1 MTREQAKEVIKANIS
16 CLDYLE
22 KSKHGNYCCLFCNS
36 GKGEH
41 KTGAVK
47 YYPGTNTFTCHSC
60 GKSGDVIDLYQQ
72 TTGKDYNEALSLLAE
87 SLNITIDGQE
97 ERIETAHKEEKQETP
112 QADFTA
118 YYKACRARLTEPAA
132 VEYLQSRG
140 ISTETAAK
148 YWVGFDAAADPA
160 SAPGA
165 MGNEYKPH
173 PIPRLIIPTS
183 KAHYVGRRI
192 DGVKDFDKVNAKG
205 CKAGVFNSKIL
216 CTQEVQEVFV
226 VEGAFDALSLL
237 EIGKN
242 AIALNGAGH
251 YDKLVDIVREKSGE
265 IKAAAF
271 ILCSDNDANQ
281 NTAEQIKGEFAELE
295 KKLKTLTDI
304 PILSADIN
312 GIYKDANE
320 HLTKDRASFIAT
332 VGKVS
337 QDCRQAIES
346 ATDGAGI
353 DAFLSKIQTRE
364 FEPIP
369 TGIKALDNALK
380 GGFTRKTLVM
390 FGAAPGMGKT
400 MLAQWVFENMAAAG
414 NDVLYLNL
422 EMSREQ
428 LLARSISRLAWKYE
442 KADISALDVLRGYAW
457 TDTQREIIGRT
468 AERYK
473 KEIAGHFIYNP
484 ESVRN
489 NKISSILSAMQTEA
503 DRLQKAGRPAPVV
516 CIDYLQLID
525 TENRDATEGMK
536 NVIALLK
543 DFALNNSTVVLA
555 IIANNRTSNK
565 AGAADMESGRDTSAI
580 EYCGDA
586 MLGLVYTAIEDKL
599 QYEAGE
605 TKKGE
610 TIYNTYDLEEI
621 RRLKKEAYRN
631 KAPLP
636 DVCRE
641 ITLKVNK
648 NRLGEDAREAR
659 LVFDGAHSTFTT
671 KEDADDVKQNP
682 FIPGG
687 AKQLKIM

>member
-1 MTREQAKEVIKANIS
+1 MTRDQAKEEIRANIS

-47 YYPGTNTFTCHSC
+47 YYPDTNTFYCHQC
-60 GKSGDVIDLYQQ
+60 QKSGDVIDLYQQ

-112 QADFTA
+112 RADFTA
-118 YYKACRARLTEPAA
+118 YYKACRARLTDPAA

-173 PIPRLIIPTS
+173 PTPRLIIPTN

-205 CKAGVFNSKIL
+205 STPGIFNEKVL
-216 CTQEVQEVFV
+216 YTQEVQEVFV
-226 VEGAFDALSLL
+226 CEGAFDALSLL

-242 AIALNGAGH
+242 AIALNSAGN
-251 YDKLVDIVREKSGE
+251 YDKLVDIVREKSGK
-265 IKAAAF
+265 IKATAF
-271 ILCSDNDANQ
+271 VLCSDNDANQ

-337 QDCRQAIES
+337 QDCRPK
-346 ATDGAGI
+346 TTGAGML
-353 DAFLSKIQTRE
+353 DVFLSNIQTRDY
-364 FEPIP
+364 EPIK
-369 TGIKALDNALK
+369 TGINALDFALK

-400 MLAQWVFENMAAAG
+400 ALAQWVFENMAAAG
-414 NDVLYLNL
+414 NDVLYINL
-422 EMSREQ
+422 EMARDQ

-442 KADISALDVLRGYAW
+442 HADISALDVLRGYAW
-457 TDTQREIIGRT
+457 TDEQRQTIEKT
-468 AERYK
+468 ATRYK
-473 KEIAGHFIYNP
+473 EEIAGHFIYNP
-484 ESVRN
+484 DG
-489 NKISSILSAMQTEA
+489 ISNEINSILAAMQREA
-503 DRLQKAGRPAPVV
+503 DRLQKVGRPAPLV

-525 TENRDATEGMK
+525 TQNRDATEGMK
-536 NVIALLK
+536 NVIKALK
-543 DFALNNSTVVLA
+543 DFAINNNTVVFV
-555 IIANNRTSNK
+555 IMANNRTSNK
-565 AGAADMESGRDTSAI
+565 AGAADMDSGRDTSAI
-580 EYCGDA
+580 EYTGDL
-586 MLGLVYTAIEDKL
+586 MLGLVYTAIEDKIK
-599 QYEAGE
+599 YDTGKTTAKGDIIEAV
-605 TKKGE
+605 
-610 TIYNTYDLEEI
+610 YDLEEI

-659 LVFDGAHSTFTT
+659 LIFDGAHSTFTT

-687 AKQLKIM
+687 AKQIKRI